1 MTVNLEFE
9 LHAQLAKDG
18 TVIGD
23 LSLSQLLLMNDANYP
38 WFVLVPMR
46 AGKREWYELNA
57 TEQQQLLHE
66 ANVLAKFLQEKTG
79 AKKMNIGALGNMVPQ
94 LHVHVIARFE
104 NDAAWPAPVW
114 GKYPAVAY
122 GEKKLAAMIALGKE
136 FIQLCITGR

>member
-1 MTVNLEFE
+1 MQKMQMFE
-9 LHAQLAKDG
+9 LHAQLAKDC

-23 LSLSQLLLMNDANYP
+23 LLLSRLLLMNDASYP

-46 AGKREWYELNA
+46 QDKREWYEL
-57 TEQQQLLHE
+57 EGEDQQQLLRE

-104 NDAAWPAPVW
+104 GDAAWPAPVW
-114 GKYPAVAY
+114 GKAPAVPY
-122 GEKKLAAMIALGKE
+122 DEKKLSAIVALGKE
-136 FIQLCITGR
+136 FIGLFAA